1 MITREGFG
9 QDDVPDLLYANFKE
23 IDYISHI
30 WSMNSPEMDDAV
42 RLQDAALEH
51 LVTFLNAQVGKG
63 QWAMVLTADHGA
75 IPSPKVSGGFQISTA
90 PIGAGLEAAFDTDGD
105 DVPIVELIQPTQI
118 YVNTDEL
125 RQNGGTLEDMARWIM
140 DRTEGN
146 THGLGVTV
154 PAAEQDTKVFAESFP
169 SDLMTHLPCLPEA
182 RG

>member
-1 MITREGFG
+1 
-9 QDDVPDLLYANFKE
+9 
-23 IDYISHI
+23 
-30 WSMNSPEMDDAV
+30 
-42 RLQDAALEH
+42 
-51 LVTFLNAQVGKG
+51 
-63 QWAMVLTADHGA
+63 
-75 IPSPKVSGGFQISTA
+75 
-90 PIGAGLEAAFDTDGD
+90 
-105 DVPIVELIQPTQI
+105 VPIVELIQPTQI

-154 PAAEQDTKVFAESFP
+154 PAADQNDKVFAGSFP